1 MDSHEQPAAK
11 NKGGRPLGSMSKLAK
26 DARLRAQETGELP
39 HEILLS
45 IARGNP
51 QPVKTA
57 SYDDETGEI
66 TVTITGYE
74 IPDIEQRKDAA
85 KAGAP
90 YFAPKISTVEVITG
104 VSDDELD
111 NIIALAAAEA
121 GLSVGTGREGQES
134 QAPYAAPTRQRV
146 RLREAT

>member
-1 MDSHEQPAAK
+1 MKPDDQQAPK
-11 NKGGRPLGSMSKLAK
+11 NKGGRPPGAMSKLAK
-26 DARLRAQETGELP
+26 EARERAQETGELP

-51 QPVKTA
+51 QPVRSVA
-57 SYDDETGEI
+57 YDEDSGEI
-66 TVTITGYE
+66 TVKITGYE
-74 IPDIEQRKDAA
+74 IPDLEQRKDAA

-90 YFAPKISTVEVITG
+90 YFAPKISTVEVISG

-121 GLSVGTGREGQES
+121 GVSLGSVGEGQES
-134 QAPYAAPTRQRV
+134 EATQATAVRPRV
-146 RLREAT
+146 RLREAA

>member
-1 MDSHEQPAAK
+1 MNPAEPPVK
-11 NKGGRPLGSMSKLAK
+11 NKGGRPPGAVSKLARE
-26 DARLRAQETGELP
+26 ARLRAQETGELP

-57 SYDDETGEI
+57 SYDEESGEI
-66 TVTITGYE
+66 EVKITGYA
-74 IPDIEQRKDAA
+74 IPTLEERKDAA

-111 NIIALAAAEA
+111 NIIAVAAAAA
-121 GLSVGTGREGQES
+121 GVSVSAIGEGQES
-134 QAPYAAPTRQRV
+134 EAPQPAPRGRV